1 MKDLL
6 FKLLVYFKE
15 TGKLSSDSLELDK
28 EKYNQVLEYADR
40 EGYITGIKFSRGGQ
54 GNRILMSFTDS
65 ASITEKG
72 YDFLDT
78 HIIYSDEE
86 LLELMISFISENS
99 GGKRPLN
106 LTRIRKGLPKR
117 LDRNTVQYMLN
128 NLIDS
133 KVVRKV
139 KGRSYKGP
147 DGRMTSDDYY
157 ELRDS
162 IRKPSIAQKVGEVES
177 MTDRNQVF
185 IIHGH
190 DVAMKT
196 SVQLLMERA
205 DIDGVVLHEQPDK
218 GRTIIEKLIGESSN
232 AGYAIALL
240 SPDDISDGGVYRARQ
255 NVILEIGYF
264 IGVLGRDKVRILVK
278 GNVDIPSDLQGIIYE
293 PFDDSG
299 NWRIRL
305 LREIREAGIPVDI
318 ERVIS
323 KL

>member
-1 MKDLL
+1 MKDQL
-6 FKLLVYFKE
+6 FKLLEYFKE
-15 TGKLSSDSLELDK
+15 TGMLSSDSLELDK
-28 EKYNQVLEYADR
+28 EQYNQVLEYADR

-54 GNRILMSFTDS
+54 GNRILLSYTDS

-78 HIIYSDEE
+78 HIIYTDDE

-117 LDRNTVQYMLN
+117 VDRNTVQYMLN

-147 DGRMTSDDYY
+147 DGRMTSEDFY

-162 IRKPSIAQKVGEVES
+162 SRKPSIVQKVGEVES

-205 DIDGVVLHEQPDK
+205 DVDGVVW
-218 GRTIIEKLIGESSN
+218 SSVKKTDRLN
-232 AGYAIALL
+232 
-240 SPDDISDGGVYRARQ
+240 SHFS
-255 NVILEIGYF
+255 
-264 IGVLGRDKVRILVK
+264 LVC
-278 GNVDIPSDLQGIIYE
+278 
-293 PFDDSG
+293 
-299 NWRIRL
+299 
-305 LREIREAGIPVDI
+305 
-318 ERVIS
+318 
-323 KL
+323 